1 MKVYFKLIL
10 TALFWGGTFI
20 AGRYVIRNIRP
31 FSIAFLRFAI
41 ASILLILCTWKTE
54 RKFPPLRKHQFLF
67 VILLGMTGIFTYN
80 VMFFKG
86 LKIIEASRASLVIAT
101 CPVFITIASTLFLK
115 ERINIYKAIGIV
127 ISVCGAI
134 VVISKGSISQIF
146 EGNLGRGELYIFCCV
161 LSWVAYSLIGKAV
174 MNDLSPLVSVSYSAV
189 VGAVALAV
197 PAYFE
202 GLFQNIGNIAL
213 LDWVSI
219 LYLGIFGT
227 VIGFVWYYEGIQR
240 IGPTKAGLF
249 INLVPIFA
257 ILLSFLIL
265 RESIT
270 ISLLIGA
277 VLVISGVYITN
288 TGHGKKCSIST

>member
-1 MKVYFKLIL
+1 MKVYLQLIL

-20 AGRYVIRNIRP
+20 AGKSVAKNLGP
-31 FSIAFLRFAI
+31 FSIAFLRFAT
-41 ASILLILCTWKTE
+41 ASIFLIFATWKTE
-54 RKFPPLRKHQFLF
+54 RKFPPLRKRQFLF

-86 LKIIEASRASLVIAT
+86 LKIIEASRAALVIAT
-101 CPVFITIASTLFLK
+101 CPVFITIASSLFLK
-115 ERINIYKAIGIV
+115 ERINISKAIGIL

-134 VVISKGSISQIF
+134 FVISKGDISQIF

-174 MNDLSPLVSVSYSAV
+174 MNDLSPLVSVSYSSV

-202 GLFQNIGNIAL
+202 GLFDKISHIAL

-219 LYLGIFGT
+219 LYLSIFGT
-227 VIGFVWYYEGIQR
+227 VIGFVWYYKGIQR

-265 RESIT
+265 REAIT

-288 TGHGKKCSIST
+288 TGQGKKAHK